1 MNPFQTVSYAPI
13 DAFRD
18 LANLEHAG
26 PGVCNGI
33 LLLWQT
39 FVAVCA
45 AWKQAHERQAEKLDD
60 VGTNVP
66 PRCRPTVLPASI
78 IYVQFDRV
86 VCSWVHKCRHGRRCP
101 RRSSSCCLKS

>member
-39 FVAVCA
+39 FLAVCA

-78 IYVQFDRV
+78 ILCNSIVLFAAGYTSVDMAADVPVAAHRAA
-86 VCSWVHKCRHGRRCP
+86 
-101 RRSSSCCLKS
+101 